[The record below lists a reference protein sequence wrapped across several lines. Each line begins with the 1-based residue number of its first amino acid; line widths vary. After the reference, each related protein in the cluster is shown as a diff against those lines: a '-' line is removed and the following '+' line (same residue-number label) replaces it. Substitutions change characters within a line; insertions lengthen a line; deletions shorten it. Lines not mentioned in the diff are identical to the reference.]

1 MTEGQGEPVLNITK
15 EVPPSPPVFVRNEVE
30 DEDCHGVAAKRSRA

>member
-1 MTEGQGEPVLNITK
+1 MTEGQGEPVLRAAK

-30 DEDCHGVAAKRSRA
+30 DEDCHGVAVKRNRA